1 MNPNIQQLLQ
11 MSQQVQTRLSQLQTE
26 LGQRTVTCSSGG
38 GMVTATADG
47 RGKIRSLKIDPSVV
61 TGGDVEMLEDLV
73 LAAVS
78 EAQNRAQQLYE
89 DEMRKLSG
97 GFNLPFS
104 LPGIGRKTALRLAFH
119 LLKAPSDDAQ
129 RLARAIVAVRERVR
143 PCEVCGN
150 LTEAS
155 PCAIC
160 TSTRRDATLVCVVEE
175 ASDIMAIERTGEY
188 RGMYHVLGGRLSPL
202 DGIGPSE
209 LNVEPLMRRVGG
221 GDVQEVVLATNPS
234 VEGEAT
240 AMYLR
245 KLIGPLGV
253 RVTRIARGLPIGGD
267 LEYADGVTI
276 AEALSA
282 RREM

>member
-1 MNPNIQQLLQ
+1 
-11 MSQQVQTRLSQLQTE
+11 MSAIDELITE
-26 LGQRTVTCSSGG
+26 LAR
-38 GMVTATADG
+38 
-47 RGKIRSLKIDPSVV
+47 
-61 TGGDVEMLEDLV
+61 
-73 LAAVS
+73 
-78 EAQNRAQQLYE
+78 
-89 DEMRKLSG
+89 
-97 GFNLPFS
+97 

-119 LLKAPSDDAQ
+119 LLKAPTDDAQ
-129 RLARAIVAVRERVR
+129 RLARAIVAMRERVR

-150 LTEAS
+150 LTEAT

-160 TSTRRDATLVCVVEE
+160 ANPRRDAATLCVVEE

-209 LNVEPLMRRVGG
+209 LNVGPLMKRVGTG
-221 GDVQEVVLATNPS
+221 MVREVVLATNPS

-253 RVTRIARGLPIGGD
+253 KVTRIARGLPVGGD

-276 AEALSA
+276 AEALSN
-282 RREM
+282 RREL